1 MHFQFLGAS
10 KPTRVQGAFVTDK
23 EVEQIVEF
31 IKSNN
36 EVKYDEDVLE
46 KIQNGPVSTKS
57 DEDPGDNDPLLND
70 VINMVVEIGQASTSL
85 IQRRF
90 KVGYARAARI
100 IDQMEERGIIS
111 GFDGTKPRQVLIS
124 KENWEEMQATSNK

>member
-1 MHFQFLGAS
+1 
-10 KPTRVQGAFVTDK
+10 
-23 EVEQIVEF
+23 
-31 IKSNN
+31 
-36 EVKYDEDVLE
+36 
-46 KIQNGPVSTKS
+46 
-57 DEDPGDNDPLLND
+57 
-70 VINMVVEIGQASTSL
+70 MVVDLGQASTSL

-124 KENWEEMQATSNK
+124 KENWEELQASGKM